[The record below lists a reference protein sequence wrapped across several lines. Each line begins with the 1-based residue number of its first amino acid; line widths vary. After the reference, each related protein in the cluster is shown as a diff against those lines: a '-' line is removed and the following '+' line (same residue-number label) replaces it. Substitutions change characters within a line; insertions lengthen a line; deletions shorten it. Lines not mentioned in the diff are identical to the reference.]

1 MVRNQ
6 GRVAGKVALV
16 TGAAEGIRLAT
27 ARLLAAEGAAVVLGD
42 VARAEEAA
50 ESVRASAG
58 RTIGLAMDVT
68 DVASIERAVR
78 AAVDQLGGLDIL
90 VNNAGI
96 GAPAPLGEIEEA
108 DWDRILGVNLKGPF
122 LCARAAAPHLEGGA
136 IVNVASVAG
145 RSSSLAMGCHYTAS
159 KAGLLGLTRHLA
171 RELAPRRI
179 RVNAVCPGPIE
190 TALLDRGMD
199 EAAKQRTLASVPL
212 GRLGQP
218 DDIARAIVFLAS
230 DDAGFITGAALDANG
245 GVFMA

>member
-16 TGAAEGIRLAT
+16 TGAAEGIGLAT

-50 ESVRASAG
+50 ESVRASGG
-58 RTIGLAMDVT
+58 RTIGLTMDVT
-68 DVASIERAVR
+68 DAVSIERAVR

-218 DDIARAIVFLAS
+218 DDIAHAIVFLAS
-230 DDAGFITGAALDANG
+230 NDAGFITGAALDANG

>member
-1 MVRNQ
+1 MKLHD
-6 GRVAGKVALV
+6 RVIVV
-16 TGAAEGIRLAT
+16 TGATGGIGRGIAHALLDDG
-27 ARLLAAEGAAVVLGD
+27 ARVVLTD
-42 VARAEEAA
+42 LDESRLETVSVALDADRTRSLGVAA
-50 ESVRASAG
+50 DLSSES
-58 RTIGLAMDVT
+58 D
-68 DVASIERAVR
+68 IERVVTATMECFG
-78 AAVDQLGGLDIL
+78 AVDGL
-90 VNNAGI
+90 VNNAGAI
-96 GAPAPLGEIEEA
+96 VMDAAWDASLA
-108 DWDRILGVNLKGPF
+108 DWAMQLENNVTASFAI
-122 LCARAAAPHLEGGA
+122 ARAVGRELRKGNGGA

>member
-16 TGAAEGIRLAT
+16 TGAAEGIGLAT